1 MIQTATTAASV
12 LGVPLVQTTRGEW
25 VENVHSGHA
34 AVVTWD
40 GELIAQVGDAS
51 IWTFMRSTAKP
62 IQALPSVLGGVVD
75 TYGLK
80 DEAIALMCASHQGT
94 PAHIAV
100 LEEMLE
106 QTGVREE
113 QLVFGPMLPASQE
126 ARDELIRQGGKPRK
140 LYHVCAGKH
149 IGMLALCKLRG
160 WPLETYTQPEHPLQ
174 QELLRTIAMIAEL
187 APEEIGSAIDG
198 CGLPVFAMPMWR
210 LALVYARFAA
220 WGSEAAAQLLGESSA
235 AAAGVVGVSA
245 VIATAGGGG
254 VGGADVKVAEAGLAG
269 TRETGVE
276 GSAGAPAVEAVAAA
290 AKRISAAMIS
300 YPALVEG
307 SDRLASVMLGDGNVV
322 AKSGAQGVFVFGLR
336 QERLAVVIK
345 LADGGESPWP
355 EAVCGILE
363 QLNLGEALITR
374 IRSQISPEIRNDAGQ
389 LVGHRESCLTLTLNA

>member
-62 IQALPSVLGGVVD
+62 IQALPAVLGGVVD

-100 LEEMLE
+100 LEQMLE

-113 QLVFGPMLPASQE
+113 QLVFGPMLPANQE
-126 ARDELIRQGGKPRK
+126 ARDELLRQGGAPRK
-140 LYHVCAGKH
+140 LFHVCAGKH

-174 QELLRTIAMIAEL
+174 QELLLTVAMMAEL
-187 APEEIGSAIDG
+187 APAEIGSAIDG

-220 WGSEAAAQLLGESSA
+220 WGSEA
-235 AAAGVVGVSA
+235 
-245 VIATAGGGG
+245 
-254 VGGADVKVAEAGLAG
+254 EAGSAS
-269 TRETGVE
+269 VE
-276 GSAGAPAVEAVAAA
+276 GGDPAAPEVAAIAAA
-290 AKRISAAMIS
+290 AKRIAAAMIS
-300 YPALVEG
+300 HPTLVEG
-307 SDRLASVMLGDGNVV
+307 PDRLASIMLGDGNVV

-336 QERLAVVIK
+336 KERLAVVIK

-355 EAVCGILE
+355 EVVCAILE
-363 QLNLGEALITR
+363 QLKLGEALITR

-389 LVGHRESCLTLTLNA
+389 LVGHRESCLTLKLNA